1 MALKNLKKKTTE
13 EKGKKQAPPAEEKKG
28 TGKATAASGDWFA
41 KGGEGLKKKHQLDEI
56 ARMRK
61 EKGVPRFF
69 LKHTGNTN
77 EETGAKDNEARIVF
91 LDSEG
96 FWVHEHNLKLDGRW
110 GNMFTCVKELGP
122 CPICEATGDKPTFTC
137 YYTVIDTRKW
147 PKKDGTISK
156 SRKVL
161 FPAKGT
167 ASDIIADLR
176 KENDNN
182 LRGLVVDVKRRSDKD
197 PNCGREFKVAGRV
210 DPSKK
215 FTEPD
220 MAKPYDYMKVLA
232 PPTPK
237 ELEAAGV
244 GAHVPVGST
253 ADIGET
259 DVGVEEGAALLDD

>member
-1 MALKNLKKKTTE
+1 MAVKNLKKKTTAPAVE
-13 EKGKKQAPPAEEKKG
+13 EKAPAKKTTTEK
-28 TGKATAASGDWFA
+28 ASGTPTGQWFS
-41 KGGEGLKKKHQLDEI
+41 KGDAGLKKKHQLDEL

-61 EKGVPRFF
+61 EKGAPRFF
-69 LKHTGNTN
+69 LKHTGNEN

-96 FWVHEHNLKLDGRW
+96 FFIHEHNLKIDGRW
-110 GNMFTCVKELGP
+110 GNMFTCVKEYGP
-122 CPICEATGDKPTFTC
+122 CPICEATNDKPTFTC

-156 SRKVL
+156 ARKVL

-167 ASDIIADLR
+167 ATDIIADLR
-176 KENDNN
+176 KEHDGN

-215 FTEPD
+215 FEGD

-232 PPTPK
+232 PPTGK
-237 ELEAAGV
+237 ELEGAGV
-244 GAHVPVGST
+244 GAHAPVGST
-253 ADIGET
+253 ADIGSAAADIGT
-259 DVGVEEGAALLDD
+259 DEAAGLLDD